1 MFSTGALVDRTPA
14 GCALDCAEIKHTTA
28 AGGYLYWDYAEHFE
42 TTDDAFIA
50 ARQFAI
56 APKVP
61 VTDNQHVPVGGVI
74 ARIDERDYRIALEQA
89 QAQVAS
95 AEANIQNIDAQVS
108 VQNAQPAPTRHRRT
122 KRRRRWCSPSS
133 RRCATSGWTKRVR
146 APCPSALR
154 YLTVLRI
161 GIHDADLDHDRFPA
175 FHFDGVT
182 KPYFAGSSLILS
194 APFAT
199 GIIQIGVATSAEL
212 RSDV

>member
-1 MFSTGALVDRTPA
+1 VKSA
-14 GCALDCAEIKHTTA
+14 IKHTAA

-61 VTDNQHVPVGGVI
+61 GYLTAVPVTDNQHVPVRGVI

-95 AEANIQNIDAQVS
+95 AEVS

-122 KRRRRWCSPSS
+122 KRRRRLVF
-133 RRCATSGWTKRVR
+133 AKQQAVR
-146 APCPSALR
+146 YQWLDQKGAGTLSE
-154 YLTVLRI
+154 RI
-161 GIHDADLDHDRFPA
+161 AV
-175 FHFDGVT
+175 FDSVT
-182 KPYFAGSSLILS
+182 YWH
-194 APFAT
+194 T
-199 GIIQIGVATSAEL
+199 
-212 RSDV
+212 

>member
-89 QAQVAS
+89 QAQVGARKRISRISTRRS
-95 AEANIQNIDAQVS
+95 AC
-108 VQNAQPAPTRHRRT
+108 RT
-122 KRRRRWCSPSS
+122 PS
-133 RRCATSGWTKRVR
+133 RRQPGTGEPSAGGAGVRQAAGGALPVVGPKGCGHLVR
-146 APCPSALR
+146 AHC
-154 YLTVLRI
+154 
-161 GIHDADLDHDRFPA
+161 GI
-175 FHFDGVT
+175 
-182 KPYFAGSSLILS
+182 
-194 APFAT
+194 
-199 GIIQIGVATSAEL
+199 
-212 RSDV
+212 